1 LLYYVLRQQR
11 RWPESGSNYSKR
23 ARPLPSKE
31 KQSKATETAAS
42 YSYSAR
48 WHRDTGGV
56 VTIDGV
62 VDSRGNR
69 RLVLVRYS
77 AKI

>member
-1 LLYYVLRQQR
+1 MAATTVREPVLCQA
-11 RWPESGSNYSKR
+11 K
-23 ARPLPSKE
+23 K
-31 KQSKATETAAS
+31 SKATETAAS